1 MSRIYNLTSNLLLV
15 EPIDDA
21 NDSLAALHSR
31 VLGVGPDVSSFRVS
45 DILLVK
51 NNSGVELGNG
61 QRVIQVTDILARVT
75 ELGEP
80 LETV

>member
-15 EPIDDA
+15 EPVDDA
-21 NDSLAALHSR
+21 NDRRAALHSR

-51 NNSGVELGNG
+51 NNAGVELGNG
-61 QRVIQVTDILARVT
+61 QRIIEVADILARVT
-75 ELGEP
+75 EDPSWEKL
-80 LETV
+80 